1 METMLDQEKA
11 LAHANM
17 LRNGLSTYS
26 LWINIYVSPIG
37 NLDTSDCFMT
47 YEQARKDLLSHT
59 SEKGLML
66 DCGRYLA
73 YVYSV
78 VIIPYGASSIMSTRI
93 YDLRMDM
100 TLEQSLSEL
109 EREKQVAL
117 DLLKN
122 EKYPS

>member
-11 LAHANM
+11 VAHAAM

-47 YEQARKDLLSHT
+47 YEQARKDLLSRT
-59 SEKGLML
+59 SEKGLLL
-66 DCGRYLA
+66 DCGSYLA

-100 TLEQSLSEL
+100 TLEKSLSEL
-109 EREKQVAL
+109 EGEKQMAL
-117 DLLKN
+117 DLIKN